1 MEAGR
6 TRPNQA
12 GKREEA
18 DGQHKEE
25 RGIIKKRID
34 RKDDRSLNKMAEQ
47 LKISRNP
54 IQMIVKNELGL
65 RSYRILN
72 GPALTEKAKQS
83 RKEKCKKLLEF
94 SEVRRLEDVLWSD
107 EKVFT
112 VKVAKNPQ
120 NHR

>member
-1 MEAGR
+1 HVPTKPGR
-6 TRPNQA
+6 GRKRTVNTR
-12 GKREEA
+12 RM
-18 DGQHKEE
+18 

-72 GPALTEKAKQS
+72 GHALTEKAKQS

-107 EKVFT
+107 EKIFT